1 MVSDVMLCD
10 LPFPVSSTHLCCA
23 HTLCLTVFG
32 NKQYIHTY
40 KANGKS
46 AFDQPGNVQHVC
58 QYAP

>member
-40 KANGKS
+40 ITLIPE
-46 AFDQPGNVQHVC
+46 PGGECPPPRPRPLEH
-58 QYAP
+58 